1 MRMFLGR
8 LLEGRNGNDELNRA
22 IMGIG
27 VACAALSVFL
37 PWTQARMVFHYVL
50 IVTAAIWFT
59 RMVSRNLPRRLEE
72 NRRFL
77 AFTGRL
83 RDGQASRRAH
93 AEQRRAYKIFKC
105 PSCGTKLRVPRGK
118 GRIKVTCR
126 QCGAVFEEK
135 S

>member
-1 MRMFLGR
+1 MFLGR
-8 LLEGRNGNDELNRA
+8 LMEGRNGNDQLNRA

-27 VACAALSVFL
+27 VAFAALSCFL
-37 PWTQARMVFHYVL
+37 PWAQARLVFHYVL

-59 RMVSRNLPRRLEE
+59 RMVSRDLPRRGEE

-83 RDGQASRRAH
+83 REGRACRRTH

-126 QCGAVFEEK
+126 RCGAVFEEK